1 MKTTYL
7 LAISLCS
14 ALLFSACEDRTGRAT
29 EPTNTPAYQAP
40 ETSPSSINV
49 EIPGEQTE
57 DGQPKS
63 VDIALNPE
71 HGMPGHRCEIPVGAP
86 LTSQPGDFQ
95 NNTSPVESQPSLPE
109 GGPRIQSQPVNPGAS
124 ATARLNPAHGEPGHD
139 CNIAVGDP
147 LPN

>member
-1 MKTTYL
+1 MKTL
-7 LAISLCS
+7 NFLAISLCS
-14 ALLFSACEDRTGRAT
+14 TLLFSACEDRTGRAT
-29 EPTNTPAYQAP
+29 ESSTTPAYQAP
-40 ETSPSSINV
+40 QTSPSSVSV

-86 LTSQPGDFQ
+86 LTSKPEDFQ
-95 NNTSPVESQPSLPE
+95 NNAGASQNMMPQNGPRIESQP
-109 GGPRIQSQPVNPGAS
+109 IKPGAAS
-124 ATARLNPAHGEPGHD
+124 GARLNPAHGQPGHD
-139 CNIAVGDP
+139 CNIPVGDP